1 MFRPLFS
8 FKVRAKLA
16 STPTA
21 RNLIRVFFLMDRLKN
36 LGGKE
41 HSIKNVHVVGAGVM
55 GGDIAAWCALRG
67 FEVTLQD
74 REMKYITPAMERG
87 AALFDKK
94 LRKPEKAAAAKAR
107 LKADVEGK
115 GVADADLVIEAIF
128 ENLEAKKALYAGA
141 EPQLKGG
148 ALLTSNTS
156 SIPLKD
162 LAADLARP
170 AQFAGLHY
178 FNPVAMMPLVEIVR
192 HEGMD
197 AETERRLAAFCR
209 AIDKLPVPVA
219 GSPGFLVNRIL
230 MPYLLEAMTAYS
242 EGIPGPAIDKAA
254 VSFGMPMGPIELAD
268 TVGLDVAAS
277 VGKILADFLGL
288 PIPKGLEGKL
298 EAGKRGRK
306 DGEGFYLWEEGKA
319 KKPELPEGYTA
330 PEDLQDRLV
339 LALLNEAVA
348 CLHEGVVADA
358 DLLDAGVIFG
368 TGFAPFRGG
377 PIEYIKATGA
387 ARLKARLEQ
396 LAQRH
401 GPRFAPR
408 PGWDALVG

>member
-1 MFRPLFS
+1 
-8 FKVRAKLA
+8 
-16 STPTA
+16 
-21 RNLIRVFFLMDRLKN
+21 
-36 LGGKE
+36 
-41 HSIKNVHVVGAGVM
+41 
-55 GGDIAAWCALRG
+55 
-67 FEVTLQD
+67 
-74 REMKYITPAMERG
+74 MERANG
-87 AALFDKK
+87 LFEKK
-94 LRKPEKAAAAKAR
+94 LKKADKVAAAKAR
-107 LKADVEGK
+107 LKADVEGA
-115 GVADADLVIEAIF
+115 GVAKSDLVIEAIF
-128 ENLEAKKALYAGA
+128 ENLEAKKSLYANA
-141 EPQLKGG
+141 EKQLKDG

-156 SIPLKD
+156 SIPLSELSAE
-162 LAADLARP
+162 LADKGR
-170 AQFAGLHY
+170 FAGLHY

-192 HEGMD
+192 HEAMD

-230 MPYLLEAMTAYS
+230 MPYLLEAMTCYS

-277 VGKILADFLGL
+277 VGKILADFLKL
-288 PIPKGLEGKL
+288 PIPQGLESKL

-306 DGEGFYLWEEGKA
+306 DGEGFYVWEEGKA
-319 KKPELPEGYTA
+319 KKPELPEGYSA

-377 PIEYIKATGA
+377 PIEYIKSAGA
-387 ARLKARLEQ
+387 AKLKARLEQ

-408 PGWDALVG
+408 PGWEALDA